1 MKRRG
6 TGPGASTVSDAI
18 ILQPASRPDGRR
30 EVVDGLMS
38 DPFHARAVRVSFA
51 SFPVLAVLALTLRC
65 APAFAAS
72 DAAKVPV
79 AGSTLGAL
87 PATYTGLLP
96 CADCVGIRVQ
106 LNLLP
111 GAAYMQ
117 RMTYLRDGRDDGYYD
132 LGAWSLS
139 GDGTL
144 TLHGGREGDARWAVK
159 NARTL
164 RKLDRR
170 GRPIDS
176 SLPYE
181 LTRSAGV
188 EPMEPRVRLSGM
200 FRYMADA
207 ARFRD
212 CGSGLQWPVEMSG
225 DYRTLERVYLARRTA
240 PGAELLVSL
249 QVRIA
254 QRPKM
259 DSAGA
264 APVLV
269 VEKFVDAMPGG
280 KCEER
285 AQLAGL
291 ENSRWRPVR
300 IGDRYVTV
308 SAQRGEPWIVLEPGT
323 RRVTGSGGCNR
334 ISGSYETGS
343 GTLRFSPM
351 ISTKMACPSMDTE
364 TAFLRALNGTRR
376 FRIQGRILEL
386 MGNDGKTLVR
396 LEERN
401 LK

>member
-1 MKRRG
+1 
-6 TGPGASTVSDAI
+6 
-18 ILQPASRPDGRR
+18 
-30 EVVDGLMS
+30 MS
-38 DPFHARAVRVSFA
+38 APAVRA
-51 SFPVLAVLALTLRC
+51 SFTSIPVFALLALTLRC
-65 APAFAAS
+65 APACAAP
-72 DAAKVPV
+72 DAAKVTG
-79 AGSTLGAL
+79 AGSTLAL
-87 PATYTGLLP
+87 PATYAGLLP
-96 CADCVGIRVQ
+96 CGDCVGIRVQ

-111 GAAYMQ
+111 GGAYME
-117 RMTYLRDGRDDGYYD
+117 RMTYLREGRDDGYYD

-139 GDGTL
+139 GDGTI

-159 NARTL
+159 DARTL

-170 GRPIDS
+170 GRSIES
-176 SLPYE
+176 SPPSE
-181 LTRSAGV
+181 LRRSAGV
-188 EPMEPRVRLSGM
+188 EPMEPRVKLSGM

-225 DYRTLERVYLARRTA
+225 DYRTLERVYIARRTA

-249 QVRIA
+249 QARIELRKKTEGDGDEPA
-254 QRPKM
+254 
-259 DSAGA
+259 
-264 APVLV
+264 LV
-269 VEKFVDAMPGG
+269 VEKFVDAMPGR

-285 AQLAGL
+285 VPQAGL

-300 IGDRYVTV
+300 IGERTVTV
-308 SAQRGEPWIVLEPGT
+308 SAQQREPWIVLEPGA

-334 ISGSYETGS
+334 ISGSYEAGS

-351 ISTKMACPSMDTE
+351 ISTQMACPSMDME
-364 TAFLRALNGTRR
+364 AAFLRALNGTRR

-386 MGNDGKTLVR
+386 MDSGGKTLVR

>member
-1 MKRRG
+1 MG
-6 TGPGASTVSDAI
+6 
-18 ILQPASRPDGRR
+18 
-30 EVVDGLMS
+30 
-38 DPFHARAVRVSFA
+38 DPSHARAVRASFA
-51 SFPVLAVLALTLRC
+51 SIPVLVVLALALRC

-72 DAAKVPV
+72 DAARVTL
-79 AGSTLGAL
+79 AGSALGAL
-87 PATYTGLLP
+87 PATFAGLLP
-96 CADCVGIRVQ
+96 CPDCVGIRVQ

-111 GAAYMQ
+111 GSAYMQ
-117 RMTYLRDGRDDGYYD
+117 RMTYLRDGRDDGYFD

-159 NARTL
+159 DARTL

-170 GRPIDS
+170 GRPVDS
-176 SLPYE
+176 NPPSE
-181 LTRSAGV
+181 LKRSVTV

-225 DYRTLERVYLARRTA
+225 DYRTLERVYIARRAA

-249 QVRIA
+249 QARIA

-259 DSAGA
+259 DGDGA
-264 APVLV
+264 EPALV
-269 VEKFVDAMPGG
+269 VEKFVDAMPGR

-285 AQLAGL
+285 AQQAGL

-300 IGDRYVTV
+300 IGDRNVTV
-308 SAQRGEPWIVLEPGT
+308 PAQQREPWIVLEPGA

-334 ISGSYETGS
+334 ISGSYESGL

-386 MGNDGKTLVR
+386 MDNDGKTMVR

>member
-1 MKRRG
+1 
-6 TGPGASTVSDAI
+6 
-18 ILQPASRPDGRR
+18 
-30 EVVDGLMS
+30 MS
-38 DPFHARAVRVSFA
+38 ARAARPLLAA
-51 SFPVLAVLALTLRC
+51 SLALAAPAMALRP

-72 DAAKVPV
+72 GASKAAVS
-79 AGSTLGAL
+79 GSALGAL
-87 PATYTGLLP
+87 PATFTGLLP
-96 CADCVGIRVQ
+96 CADCMGIRYQ

-111 GAAYMQ
+111 GGAYMQ

-159 NARTL
+159 NSRTL

-170 GRPIDS
+170 GNPIDS
-176 SLPYE
+176 KLPYE
-181 LTRSAGV
+181 LTRRPGV

-212 CGSGLQWPVEMSG
+212 CRSRLQWPVEMSG
-225 DYRTLERVYLARRTA
+225 DYRTLERVYVARREA

-249 QVRIA
+249 QGRIEP
-254 QRPKM
+254 RPKM
-259 DSAGA
+259 EGDGA
-264 APVLV
+264 EPTLV
-269 VEKFVDAMPGG
+269 VEKFVDAMPGR

-285 AQLAGL
+285 ALQAGL

-300 IGDRYVTV
+300 IGERYVTV
-308 SAQRGEPWIVLEPGT
+308 SAQQREPWIVLDPGSK
-323 RRVTGSGGCNR
+323 RATGSGGCNR
-334 ISGSYETGS
+334 ISGSYETGN

-351 ISTKMACPSMDTE
+351 ISTQMACPSMETE
-364 TAFLRALNGTRR
+364 TAFLRALNATRR
-376 FRIQGRILEL
+376 YRIQGRTLEL
-386 MGNDGKTLVR
+386 MDGDGKPLVR

-401 LK
+401 LR